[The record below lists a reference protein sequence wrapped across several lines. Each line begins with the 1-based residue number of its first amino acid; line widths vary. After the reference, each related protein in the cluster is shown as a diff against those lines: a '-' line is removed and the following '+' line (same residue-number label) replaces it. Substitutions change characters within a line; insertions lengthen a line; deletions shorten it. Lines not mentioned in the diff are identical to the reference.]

1 MAVEFVQS
9 LEDPRIAVYRDL
21 PRSNLTR
28 PSGLFIAEGWLV
40 VERLLRSRFAI
51 ESVLLDEKFVDE
63 LLPRFAPETR
73 VFIVPHELMNAVV
86 GFKFHRGV
94 LACGRRADGVGWS
107 EVFATARQTLTVVV
121 AADVNDPEN
130 MGCILRNSA
139 AFGVDL
145 VLASSRCADP
155 FSRRVLRTSMGTVFQ
170 LPLLISQ
177 DLAAD
182 VVRLQQ
188 EFGVEFAATT
198 LDAAAE
204 PLYDAARPDRFALVF
219 GNEGHGIPAEVLASC
234 RRAVTLPMRGGT
246 DSLNVGVASGIFLY
260 HFTRPQS
267 SPSQS
272 EDVP

>member
-1 MAVEFVQS
+1 
-9 LEDPRIAVYRDL
+9 
-21 PRSNLTR
+21 
-28 PSGLFIAEGWLV
+28 
-40 VERLLRSRFAI
+40 
-51 ESVLLDEKFVDE
+51 
-63 LLPRFAPETR
+63 
-73 VFIVPHELMNAVV
+73 
-86 GFKFHRGV
+86 
-94 LACGRRADGVGWS
+94 
-107 EVFATARQTLTVVV
+107 
-121 AADVNDPEN
+121 
-130 MGCILRNSA
+130 
-139 AFGVDL
+139 
-145 VLASSRCADP
+145 
-155 FSRRVLRTSMGTVFQ
+155 MGTVFQ